1 MNGRLEIFKSW
12 FCRNGCFFKFGDYIG
27 KIYGM
32 SCWRMMVRIMWQT
45 IYPPMSSMAEGKF
58 WGVAS
63 MMAQFWKVEGKIF
76 EPSSIHDGRM
86 LEHGKETSERSINDS
101 RQLKKIKAE
110 PQLFIKI
117 RGRS

>member
-1 MNGRLEIFKSW
+1 
-12 FCRNGCFFKFGDYIG
+12 
-27 KIYGM
+27 M

-63 MMAQFWKVEGKIF
+63 MMAQFWKVDGKIF

-101 RQLKKIKAE
+101 RQLKKKSK
-110 PQLFIKI
+110 QSL
-117 RGRS
+117 SYL

>member
-1 MNGRLEIFKSW
+1 
-12 FCRNGCFFKFGDYIG
+12 
-27 KIYGM
+27 
-32 SCWRMMVRIMWQT
+32 
-45 IYPPMSSMAEGKF
+45 MSSMAEGKF